1 MRFLCCSAA
10 LLALATAPAL
20 ASPDI
25 PKRKPGLWEH
35 VMQLDQLPGLT
46 HRAQVCVGENL
57 DDLARHEAAGRCDKT
72 DIRRDGNR
80 VLVTSVCHAEG
91 STVTTRGSF
100 SGDFGSRY
108 AGLLNSTFEP
118 PLNGLRNSQL
128 RMEARW
134 LGPCRPGQ
142 KVGDVIVPDMPQ
154 GMGGIDL
161 NKIMQN
167 LPRLPG
173 R

>member
-1 MRFLCCSAA
+1 MRHLICHAA
-10 LLALATAPAL
+10 LLVLVGTPAL
-20 ASPDI
+20 ANTDI

-35 VMQLDQLPGLT
+35 AMQMDQLPGLT

-72 DIRRDGNR
+72 DIRRDGDR
-80 VLVTSVCHAEG
+80 VLIESVCHAEG
-91 STVTTRGSF
+91 SKVTTRGSF
-100 SGDFGSRY
+100 SGNFDSRY
-108 AGLLNSTFEP
+108 AGQLTSTFEP
-118 PLNGLRNSQL
+118 PMNGLRSSQV
-128 RMEARW
+128 RMEAKW

-142 KVGDVIVPDMPQ
+142 KPGDTILPDMPQ

-161 NKIMQN
+161 NKMMQN
-167 LPRLPG
+167 LPKLPG

>member
-1 MRFLCCSAA
+1 MRLICCTAA

-20 ASPDI
+20 ATNDI

-35 VMQLDQLPGLT
+35 AMQMDQLPGYT

-72 DIRRDGNR
+72 HVVRVDDR
-80 VLVTSVCHAEG
+80 VLIESVCQAEG
-91 STVTTRGSF
+91 SKVTTKGSF
-100 SGDFGSRY
+100 SGDFASRY
-108 AGLLNSTFEP
+108 AGQLTSTFQP
-118 PLNGLRNSQL
+118 PLNGMASTRM
-128 RMEARW
+128 RMEAKW

-142 KVGDVIVPDMPQ
+142 KVGDVILPDMPQ
-154 GMGGIDL
+154 GMGGIDI
-161 NKIMQN
+161 NKMMQN
-167 LPRLPG
+167 LPKLPG